1 MMKAPAP
8 QSFLVCGGKQFAPD
22 MQQARGSRL
31 AGGLRRLGLQP
42 GDVVA
47 VLFRNC
53 AEYAD
58 VVHACRIAG
67 VSYCPINWH
76 FTAVEISY
84 LLQDSGAK
92 VLVASQDLLDALG
105 TRLAPEIPQLVVDGE
120 DAATNYEAWLERQ
133 ADYDGPFVAPRG
145 HMAYTSGTT
154 GRPKGVVRFAFPVEE
169 LAQRQAVNRQLIE
182 LAYGLKPGART
193 LLTAPVY
200 HSAPSLYFQNALMLS
215 ELLVLSG
222 RFDPEEFL
230 RTVQEQRIDTAYMV
244 PIMYVRLLRLPR
256 GVRERYDISSLRF
269 IASTGAPCAPE
280 IKKAMIDWMG
290 PIINETYAS
299 SEAGLVTFI
308 GSQDALTH
316 PGSAGRPLLDA
327 QVKILDREG
336 QALPA
341 NEVGLIYVRQP
352 AYADFSYKGNEEARR
367 KISHEGMITLGDMG
381 YLDAEGFLYV
391 CDRDSDMV
399 ISGGVNIYPAEIEN
413 ELLKHPAIADCA
425 VIGVPD
431 EEYGEALLAV
441 VETASGHSLS
451 DTELKAWLHAKP
463 LAAYKRPRKYVFQAL
478 PRDDNGKIAKRKL
491 RDLFWQAQK
500 RKV

>member
-1 MMKAPAP
+1 MQAPTPLSHLVYGTQELTP
-8 QSFLVCGGKQFAPD
+8 Q
-22 MQQARGSRL
+22 MQQERGSRL
-31 AGGLRRLGLQP
+31 ASGFRRLGIQV

-47 VLFRNC
+47 VLLKNC

-76 FTAVEISY
+76 FTAAEVSY
-84 LLQDSGAK
+84 LLQDSGSK
-92 VLVASQDLLDALG
+92 LLLTSQGLLDALG
-105 TRLAPEIPQLVVDGE
+105 DSFASSLPCLVVNGHE
-120 DAATNYEAWLERQ
+120 AASNYEAWLALQ
-133 ADYDGPFVAPRG
+133 AEYDGPFVAPRG

-169 LAQRQAVNRQLIE
+169 LVERHAVNRKLVE
-182 LAYGLKPGART
+182 LAYGLRPGART
-193 LLTAPVY
+193 LLTAPIY

-215 ELLVLSG
+215 ELVVLTN
-222 RFDPEEFL
+222 RFDPEAFL
-230 RTVQEQRIDTAYMV
+230 RTVQDMRIDTAYMV
-244 PIMYVRLLRLPR
+244 PIMYARLLRLAR
-256 GVRERYDISSLRF
+256 EVRERYDISSLRF

-308 GSQDALTH
+308 GSEDALTH

-327 QVKILDREG
+327 QVQILNKQGE
-336 QALPA
+336 ALPA
-341 NEVGLIYVRQP
+341 SEVGLIYVRQP
-352 AYADFSYKGNEEARR
+352 AYADFTYKGNDLARQQ
-367 KISHEGMITLGDMG
+367 ISCNGMITLGDMG
-381 YLDAEGFLYV
+381 YLDKEGYLYV

-399 ISGGVNIYPAEIEN
+399 ISGGVNIYPAEVEN
-413 ELLKHPAIADCA
+413 ELLKHPSIVDCA

-431 EEYGEALLAV
+431 EEYGETLLAV
-441 VETASGHSLS
+441 VETVEPCA
-451 DTELKAWLHAKP
+451 ELPTKLESWLKTKP
-463 LAAYKRPRKYVFQAL
+463 LAAYKHPKKYIFQIL

-491 RDLFWQAQK
+491 RDAFWQSHK
-500 RKV
+500 RKI